1 MSSTLS
7 GGQHDRGACG
17 GAGAGGLMAALLAL
31 DPGLDECGYAVLG
44 FGGAPHATA
53 QVFQVHP
60 LLDVGTW
67 YCPSGAE
74 LEVRLRR
81 HAEEVIRVLSGHGD
95 AITHAVIERPITST
109 VYAAHRTGGPR
120 QQTKM
125 AASREVQELVT
136 GVLWRT
142 LEARGVTAHFAAPT
156 RKTFRSLDV
165 LRRLYPDLPRTSEHA
180 RAALALGLAALADHR
195 RHWAA

>member
-1 MSSTLS
+1 
-7 GGQHDRGACG
+7 
-17 GAGAGGLMAALLAL
+17 MAALISL
-31 DPGLDECGYAVLG
+31 DPGLDEAGFAVLAFPALG
-44 FGGAPHATA
+44 TASTSRQVLTWGGAVGLGYP
-53 QVFQVHP
+53 P
-60 LLDVGTW
+60 LLEVGTW
-67 YCPSGAE
+67 YCPPGAE

-109 VYAAHRTGGPR
+109 VYAAHRRGGAT

-125 AASREVQELVT
+125 ARSREVQELVT

-156 RKTFRSLDV
+156 RKAFRSIEV
-165 LRRLYPDLPRTSEHA
+165 LKRLYPALPRTSEHA

-195 RHWAA
+195 RRWAA